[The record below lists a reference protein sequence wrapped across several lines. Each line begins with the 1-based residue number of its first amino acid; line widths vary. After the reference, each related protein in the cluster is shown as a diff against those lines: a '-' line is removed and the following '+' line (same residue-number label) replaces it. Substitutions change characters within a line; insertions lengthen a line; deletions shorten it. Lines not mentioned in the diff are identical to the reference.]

1 MQKIVFCNITMK
13 KAADL
18 EKSVY
23 KVNGNST
30 IDSGIAVFYPIN
42 GVLAKILAKND
53 KVKVVMLKKED
64 SAKNCDKNVKV
75 FKRELDS
82 INKKIG
88 AKIEYKELSIPL
100 DETRKTQET
109 LLQKMINE
117 LNEKSEI
124 YADITFSVKSL
135 PIITF
140 SVLNYAQKFM
150 KADIKSIVYGQAE
163 FNEKKEAY
171 NHTLF
176 DMTALF
182 YLNAIVNNIEGKNG
196 NEAKKILEA
205 ILNG

>member
-1 MQKIVFCNITMK
+1 MQKIVFCSITMK
-13 KAADL
+13 KKTDL

-30 IDSGIAVFYPIN
+30 INFELPVFYPIN
-42 GVLAKILAKND
+42 GVLSKILAKND
-53 KVKVVMLKKED
+53 KIKVVMLKKED
-64 SAKNCDKNVKV
+64 SAKNCDKNVEV
-75 FKRELDS
+75 FKQELNS
-82 INKKIG
+82 INEKIG

-109 LLQKMINE
+109 LLQEMINE
-117 LNEKSEI
+117 LSEKSEI

-140 SVLNYAQKFM
+140 CVLNYAEKFM
-150 KADIKSIVYGQAE
+150 EADIKSIVYGQAE
-163 FNEKKEAY
+163 FDDENKPH

-182 YLNAIVNNIEGKNG
+182 YLNSITNKIECKNG
-196 NEAKKILEA
+196 EQAKKILNK
-205 ILNG
+205 LLLR